1 MQDDTNDGPRPC
13 IYVVA
18 GTNGAGKSTVIGAA
32 IVASGAEYFNPDD
45 IARRLR
51 AADAS
56 FSQQEA
62 NIEAWNQGRE
72 RLQQAIASRLTYAFE
87 TTLGGKTI
95 TALLAQALAA
105 GIDVR
110 MWYVA
115 LETADLHI
123 ARVRARV
130 SRGGHDIPPE
140 AIRARYDH
148 SRQNL
153 VRLLP
158 LLTELRV
165 FDNSAEGD
173 PLAGRPPMPNLVLH
187 TARGKV
193 LTMCQPTDVP
203 EWAKPIVSAALRS
216 SAKAP

>member
-1 MQDDTNDGPRPC
+1 MQSDASEGARPC

-32 IVASGAEYFNPDD
+32 IVESGAEYFNPDD

-51 AADAS
+51 AADQS
-56 FSQQEA
+56 LGQQEA
-62 NIEAWNQGRE
+62 NTEAWNQGRQHLE
-72 RLQQAIASRLTYAFE
+72 HAIESRLTYAFE

-95 TALLAQALAA
+95 TALLARALAA
-105 GIDVR
+105 GIDVK

-115 LETADLHI
+115 LATADLHI
-123 ARVRARV
+123 ARVQARV
-130 SRGGHDIPPE
+130 SKGGHDIPRE
-140 AIRARYDH
+140 TIRARYDR

-158 LLTELRV
+158 VLTELRV

-173 PLAGRPPMPNLVLH
+173 PLAGQTPVPHLVLH
-187 TARGKV
+187 TACGKI
-193 LTMCQPTDVP
+193 LAMCQPSAVP
-203 EWAKPIVSAALRS
+203 EWAKPVVAAALRS
-216 SAKAP
+216 SAEAP